1 MNLPRLS
8 TQRRLD
14 VEPRA
19 KSEVGLYY
27 AEAGFEIFRELAG
40 KTGSKKRVKV
50 VIVCKRTL
58 DTKRIKYFDAGQELQ
73 AIDWA
78 RSQQ

>member
-1 MNLPRLS
+1 
-8 TQRRLD
+8 
-14 VEPRA
+14 
-19 KSEVGLYY
+19 
-27 AEAGFEIFRELAG
+27 
-40 KTGSKKRVKV
+40 VKV

-58 DTKRIKYFDAGQELQ
+58 DTKRIKYFEAGQELQ

>member
-1 MNLPRLS
+1 MSLPRLT
-8 TQRRLD
+8 TQRRLEA
-14 VEPRA
+14 EPRR
-19 KSEVGLYY
+19 KSEAGLYY
-27 AEAGFEIFRELAG
+27 AEAGFEIFRELYG
-40 KTGSKKRVKV
+40 KTGTKKRVKV

-58 DTKRIKYFDAGQELQ
+58 DTKRIKYFEAGQELQ